1 MDRKKEKKHV
11 FDVFT
16 SMPLNGKIMV
26 IIIAGI
32 LVPLIVI
39 SFIVFGTI
47 YKNTMETEYR
57 LRKINLANAV
67 SSTEELLDDYEDAVE
82 KIYDYEA
89 FFKTAAST
97 ERIGADTVNVDG
109 SVNVML
115 AQIRRS
121 REFFAGVSFVFPDES
136 IISQTSG
143 YGRFEEIA
151 SDNRQN
157 LEMIMIQ
164 MYDSTQAVSWQVSLP
179 AGKERDSKSAFF
191 SGRKIIRNIYDKN
204 ELTGIVVAHI
214 SSLALNKLTALSGYQ
229 DGSVLAILDAS
240 YQLVWSNESADT
252 VIQMLDENEGHL
264 LKYSETKLNEY
275 ENHYFLCQHSEKLG
289 WYFINVIPQEDV
301 NQQALTFIWFLA
313 IVIGLIIFFC
323 ILCMI
328 LVRRSI
334 VHPIR
339 KMIVVMDEV
348 DELGKIRVK
357 LPTNQSDEIGC
368 LYKTYN
374 RLNERIDLLV
384 SQLMSALQQ
393 DKEKEIKLLHSQL
406 NPHFIYN
413 TLESISWVA
422 YEHQVPE
429 ISKVVNCL
437 SEILKYSI
445 KFSDEYVTFGKELE
459 MLKNYIYIQHFRFE
473 DKFEVYY
480 DIDEDLLKY
489 KTIKFTFQPFVE
501 NALVHGFKDRTQ
513 DCRIDIRLYRDADD
527 IVAAIEDNGCGMDEI
542 LIHQVTRMH
551 TKGIGIGNINKALQ
565 LRFGG
570 GYRIEIQS
578 VPEIGTKIYIR
589 VPEIK
594 S

>member
-1 MDRKKEKKHV
+1 MYSKKEKKRV
-11 FDVFT
+11 FKLFAN
-16 SMPLNGKIMV
+16 MPLDGRIMV

-32 LVPLIVI
+32 LIPLAII
-39 SFIVFGTI
+39 SFVVFGTI
-47 YKNTMETEYR
+47 YKNAMETEYQ

-67 SSTEELLDDYEDAVE
+67 SSTEELLEDYEDAIE
-82 KIYDYEA
+82 KIYDYDA
-89 FFKTAAST
+89 FFKTAANAKVINEAS
-97 ERIGADTVNVDG
+97 VNGDG

-121 REFFAGVSFVFPDES
+121 REFLAGVSFVFPDAS

-157 LEMIMIQ
+157 MEKIMAQ
-164 MYDSTQAVSWQVSLP
+164 MYDTESIVSWQVSIP
-179 AGKERDSKSAFF
+179 SGKERDSGAAFF

-214 SSLALNKLTALSGYQ
+214 SSLALNKLTALSGYENS
-229 DGSVLAILDAS
+229 SVLAILDAS
-240 YQLVWSNESADT
+240 YKMVWGNDGAEN
-252 VIQMLDENEGHL
+252 VIQMIDENGGIIPEY
-264 LKYSETKLNEY
+264 KSNRLNEY
-275 ENHYFLCQHSEKLG
+275 ENHYFLCQKSEKTG
-289 WYFINVIPQEDV
+289 WYFINMVPQEDV
-301 NQQALTFIWFLA
+301 NQQAMTFIWFFVV
-313 IVIGLIIFFC
+313 VISLIIFFC
-323 ILCMI
+323 ILFMI
-328 LVRRSI
+328 LIRRSVI
-334 VHPIR
+334 YPIR

-357 LPTNQSDEIGC
+357 LPINQSDEIGR

-374 RLNERIDLLV
+374 RLNERIDMLV
-384 SQLMSALQQ
+384 SQLKNALEQ

-429 ISKVVNCL
+429 ISRVVNCL
-437 SEILKYSI
+437 SKILKYSI

-473 DKFEVYY
+473 DRFVVHYE
-480 DIDEDLLKY
+480 IDEGLLDY

-501 NALVHGFKDRTQ
+501 NSLVHGFKDREEN
-513 DCRIDIRLYRDADD
+513 CRIDIRLYRDEND
-527 IVAAIEDNGCGMDEI
+527 IVAEVEDNGCGMEEV
-542 LIHQVTRMH
+542 LIHQVTKMH

-565 LRFGG
+565 LRFGDR
-570 GYRIEIQS
+570 YHIEIHS
-578 VPEIGTKIYIR
+578 MLNVGTKICIR
-589 VPEIK
+589 IPEIE
-594 S
+594 